1 MMAYATAGVKR
12 PYSAM
17 AAEGPIAAAPRQH
30 YSPPYADSARD
41 HSYSFDRYE
50 SPRSRPGSIPPT
62 PVSAQPLAS
71 TPRFFSPDASIVLI
85 GVRGTGK
92 STLAV
97 IASAAIQRR
106 VVDIEHTFQEVT
118 GQCSS
123 SYRKTHGPVAH
134 NQRQLDV
141 LRSVLTN
148 YDKDCILVCG
158 TSSIERGAQLL
169 LQDYSR
175 THPVI
180 HVVRDPK
187 SIKDYL
193 KVWDEQKVENL
204 LRASSSILRA
214 CSNYEFYNYTE
225 KQQIPHSAAV
235 ENNMHDDVLRASP
248 NGGRSSQEPAS
259 GQRSPGSFL
268 TLKRTQRH
276 FLKFV
281 TLITARG
288 TLQSLESAY
297 PLSHVST
304 EARCYTYAV
313 SVPLPA
319 ILSGSLDMEELE
331 VGADAFEIKV
341 DDRDA
346 LAYPAAPTRLD
357 QISQAFSTVRRT
369 TVIPMIYHTVKA
381 GYRNSAELTDDD
393 YFNLVRHGLRFAPE
407 FATVHLEADEHLIS
421 QIVQVKGATKVIGDF
436 HADSSISWNDDRWTQ
451 MYEKGRRVGCDLIR
465 FTRTAGSFEDAFAV
479 NQMRNRLASLDGP
492 QIPLLSFDVGDRGR
506 TSACFN
512 KTLTS
517 VTHPALQDF
526 IKENELSSPIDP
538 AVTAV
543 QATRSLYASFV
554 YDPMRIYVIGAKVNY
569 SLSPAM
575 HSAGYRA
582 LGLPHTY
589 SIHQTPSLNNVHAIL
604 SDPSF
609 GGSSVG
615 QPYKIEIIAL
625 THSLSR
631 HARAIGAVN
640 TLIPVRNL
648 EPDGSIPEDIDI
660 VRERSQVGPV
670 KALYG
675 ENTDWIG
682 IRACIK
688 RGLSPANAVGP
699 RTTALVVGAGGMA
712 RASVYALLQ
721 LGVRNIFIHNRT
733 TANAEKLVAHF
744 TRILSGSGSASPP
757 LFSTREN
764 TPAPRFTIL
773 KSLEDA
779 WPEPFR
785 QPTIIVSGIPTNAV
799 GNSPAPNFT
808 LPPQWFRSPTGGVV
822 VELAYRNL
830 SSPLLRQIREE
841 SHRGWVAMDGLDLL
855 PEQGFAQF
863 ELFTGRRAPRR
874 IMRIEV
880 LKAYRDENGETDAT
894 VKARLEAIN
903 DQVP

>member
-1 MMAYATAGVKR
+1 
-12 PYSAM
+12 M
-17 AAEGPIAAAPRQH
+17 AADGPVAAATRQP
-30 YSPPYADSARD
+30 YSPPFSGPARD
-41 HSYSFDRYE
+41 HAYAFDRYE
-50 SPRSRPGSIPPT
+50 SPRSRPGSVPPT
-62 PVSAQPLAS
+62 PVSAHPLTSA
-71 TPRFFSPDASIVLI
+71 PRSFSPDASIVLI

-97 IASAAIQRR
+97 IASADFQRR
-106 VVDIEHTFQEVT
+106 VVDVEHIFEEVT

-123 SYRKTHGPVAH
+123 SYRKSHGPTAH
-134 NQRQLDV
+134 NQRHLEV
-141 LRSVLTN
+141 LQSVLTN

-169 LQDYSR
+169 LQEYSR

-187 SIKDYL
+187 SIRDYL

-214 CSNYEFYNYTE
+214 CSNYEFFNYTE
-225 KQQIPHSAAV
+225 KQQAPHPATI
-235 ENNMHDDVLRASP
+235 ENTLDEIAPRASP
-248 NGGRSSQEPAS
+248 TGGRSSQEPAS

-281 TLITARG
+281 TLITARR
-288 TLQSLESAY
+288 TLLSLESAY

-304 EARCYTYAV
+304 EARSYTYAV

-331 VGADAFEIKV
+331 VGVDAFEIKV
-341 DDRDA
+341 DDRDG
-346 LAYPAAPTRLD
+346 LAPPTAPARLD
-357 QISQAFSTVRRT
+357 QISQAFSTVRRA
-369 TVIPMIYHTVKA
+369 TVVPIVYHVARTSH
-381 GYRNSAELTDDD
+381 GSSDPLSDGD
-393 YFNLVRHGLRFAPE
+393 YFHLVRHGLRFTPE
-407 FATVHLEADEHLIS
+407 FTTVNLEADEQAIA
-421 QIVQVKGATKVIGDF
+421 QVILAKGATKIIGDY
-436 HADSSISWNDDRWTQ
+436 HTDSSTDWHDNRWLR
-451 MYEKGRRVGCDLIR
+451 MYERGRRLGCDLIR
-465 FTRTAGSFEDAFAV
+465 FTRAAGSFEDAFAV
-479 NQMRNRLASLDGP
+479 HQMRSRVASLDGP
-492 QIPLLSFDVGDRGR
+492 HIPLLAFDLGHRGR

-512 KTLTS
+512 RTLTS

-526 IKENELSSPIDP
+526 LKQNALDSPFDP
-538 AVTAV
+538 NNSAVD
-543 QATRSLYASFV
+543 ATRALYASFV
-554 YDPMRIYVIGAKVNY
+554 YDPLRIYVIGAKVNY

-589 SIHQTPSLNNVHAIL
+589 SIHQTPSLNNVHSIL
-604 SDPSF
+604 SDPNF

-648 EPDGSIPEDIDI
+648 EPDGSIPEDIDL

-682 IRACIK
+682 VRACIK

-721 LGVRNIFIHNRT
+721 LGVRNIFVHNRT

-744 TRILSGSGSASPP
+744 IRLLSGNGSASPP
-757 LFSTREN
+757 LFSPRDN
-764 TPAPRFTIL
+764 APAPRFTIL
-773 KSLEDA
+773 ESLEDP
-779 WPEPFR
+779 WPESFR

-808 LPPQWFRSPTGGVV
+808 LPPQWFKSPTGGVV

-830 SSPLLRQIREE
+830 DSPLLRQIRAE

-880 LKAYRDENGETDAT
+880 LKAYRDENGKTDPT
-894 VKARLEAIN
+894 VKARLEAVN
-903 DQVP
+903 DWVP

>member
-1 MMAYATAGVKR
+1 MAYATAGVKR
-12 PYSAM
+12 PYSYIAD
-17 AAEGPIAAAPRQH
+17 APIAAAPRQYH
-30 YSPPYADSARD
+30 SPPFADSQRD
-41 HSYSFDRYE
+41 HAYSFDRYE
-50 SPRSRPGSIPPT
+50 SPKSRPGSVPPT
-62 PVSAQPLAS
+62 PVSAQSLIAA
-71 TPRFFSPDASIVLI
+71 PRCFSPDASIVLI

-97 IASAAIQRR
+97 IASAGFQRR
-106 VVDIEHTFQEVT
+106 VIDTDHAFQEVA

-123 SYRKTHGPVAH
+123 SYRKTHGAAAH

-141 LRSVLTN
+141 LRTVLAK

-158 TSSIERGAQLL
+158 TNSIERGAQLL
-169 LQDYSR
+169 LQEYSK

-180 HVVRDPK
+180 HIVRDSK

-193 KVWDEQKVENL
+193 KVWDEPKVESL
-204 LRASSSILRA
+204 LRASSSIFRA

-225 KQQIPHSAAV
+225 KQQTIHSDSP
-235 ENNMHDDVLRASP
+235 EHSIDDMSSRSSP
-248 NGGRSSQEPAS
+248 SGTRSSQEPPP
-259 GQRSPGSFL
+259 GQRWPASFL
-268 TLKRTQRH
+268 TLKRAERH

-281 TLITARG
+281 TLIMARG
-288 TLQSLESAY
+288 ALRSLESAY
-297 PLSHVST
+297 PLSHVPT
-304 EARCYTYAV
+304 TARSYTYAV
-313 SVPLPA
+313 SVPLQA
-319 ILSGSLDMEELE
+319 ILSASLDMEELE

-341 DDRDA
+341 ADHGS
-346 LAYPAAPTRLD
+346 LAHPAGPARLD

-369 TVIPMIYHTVKA
+369 TVVPIIYHVMRTSC
-381 GYRNSAELTDDD
+381 GTNMGLPEED
-393 YFNLVRHGLRFAPE
+393 YFEIVRHGLRFAPE
-407 FATVHLEADEHLIS
+407 LATVDLEADEQLIT
-421 QIVQVKGATKVIGDF
+421 QTIIAKGATKIIGDF
-436 HADSSISWNDDRWTQ
+436 HKGLSTGWDDKIWVE
-451 MYEKGRRVGCDLIR
+451 MYEKGRRLGCDLIR
-465 FTRTAGSFEDAFAV
+465 FTRPAGRSEDAFV
-479 NQMRNRLASLDGP
+479 VHHMRSRVASLEGP
-492 QIPLLSFDVGDRGR
+492 HIPLLAFNVGDSGR

-517 VTHPALQDF
+517 VTHPALQEF
-526 IKENELSSPIDP
+526 VRERNIDAP
-538 AVTAV
+538 HHPVITSAE
-543 QATRSLYASFV
+543 ATRALYASFV
-554 YDPMRIYVIGAKVNY
+554 FDPLRIYVIGAKVNY

-575 HSAGYRA
+575 HTAGFKA

-589 SIHQTPSLNNVHAIL
+589 SIHQTSSLNNAHSIL
-604 SDPSF
+604 SDPNY

-648 EPDGSIPEDIDI
+648 KPDGSIPEDIDLL
-660 VRERSQVGPV
+660 RERSQIGPV

-682 IRACIK
+682 IRACIR

-712 RASVYALLQ
+712 RATVYALLQ

-733 TANAEKLVAHF
+733 LANAEKLVAHF
-744 TRILSGSGSASPP
+744 KRVLSGSGTGSPP
-757 LFSTREN
+757 LLSAREN
-764 TPAPRFTIL
+764 APPTHFGII
-773 KSLEDA
+773 KSREDA
-779 WPEPFR
+779 WPESCR
-785 QPTIIVSGIPTNAV
+785 QPTIIVSCIPTNSV
-799 GNSPAPNFT
+799 GDSPAPDFT
-808 LPPQWFRSPTGGVV
+808 LPLQWFKSPTGGVV

-830 SSPLLRQIREE
+830 DSPLLRQIRSE

-874 IMRIEV
+874 TMRIEV
-880 LKAYRDENGETDAT
+880 LKSYRDENGETDPT
-894 VKARLEAIN
+894 VQARLDASN
-903 DQVP
+903 DWEP

>member
-1 MMAYATAGVKR
+1 MATD
-12 PYSAM
+12 S
-17 AAEGPIAAAPRQH
+17 PIGAVARQH
-30 YSPPYADSARD
+30 YSPAFADSSRD
-41 HSYSFDRYE
+41 QQYSFDRYE
-50 SPRSRPGSIPPT
+50 SPKSRPGSVPPT
-62 PVSAQPLAS
+62 PVPAQPLAS
-71 TPRFFSPDASIVLI
+71 APRSFSPEASIVLI

-97 IASAAIQRR
+97 IASAAFQRR
-106 VVDIEHTFQEVT
+106 VIDTEHTFQEAT

-123 SYRKTHGPVAH
+123 SYRKTHGAAAH

-141 LRSVLTN
+141 LRSVLST
-148 YDKDCILVCG
+148 YDKNCILVCG
-158 TSSIERGAQLL
+158 TNSIERGAQLL
-169 LQDYSR
+169 LQEYSR

-180 HVVRDPK
+180 HIVRDPR
-187 SIKDYL
+187 SITDYL

-225 KQQIPHSAAV
+225 KQQAPLPASV
-235 ENNMHDDVLRASP
+235 ENNLDEVLSRSSP
-248 NGGRSSQEPAS
+248 TGSRSSQEPTS
-259 GQRSPGSFL
+259 GQRSPASFL
-268 TLKRTQRH
+268 TLKRAERH

-281 TLITARG
+281 TLVTARG

-297 PLSHVST
+297 PLSHVPT
-304 EARCYTYAV
+304 EARSYTYAV

-331 VGADAFEIKV
+331 VGTDAFEIKV
-341 DDRDA
+341 VDHGG
-346 LAYPAAPTRLD
+346 LAHPAASTRLD

-369 TVIPMIYHTVKA
+369 TVVPIIYHVVKVS
-381 GYRNSAELTDDD
+381 YRTSAKLPDED
-393 YFNLVRHGLRFAPE
+393 YLDLVRHGLRFAPE
-407 FATVHLEADEHLIS
+407 FTTVNLEADENLLG
-421 QIVQVKGATKVIGDF
+421 QIIQVKGATKIIGDF
-436 HADSSISWNDDRWTQ
+436 HKDFSMGWNDQTWIQ
-451 MYEKGRRVGCDLIR
+451 MYEKGRRLGCDLIR
-465 FTRTAGSFEDAFAV
+465 FTRTAGRFEDAFAV
-479 NQMRNRLASLDGP
+479 HQMRSTVASLDGP
-492 QIPLLSFDVGDRGR
+492 HVPLLAFNTGDRSK

-517 VTHPALQDF
+517 VAHPALQDF
-526 IKENELSSPIDP
+526 IRQKELDSPHYPVI
-538 AVTAV
+538 TAKEAT
-543 QATRSLYASFV
+543 QALYASFV
-554 YDPMRIYVIGAKVNY
+554 YDALRIYVIGAKVNY

-575 HSAGYRA
+575 HTAGYKA
-582 LGLPHTY
+582 LGLPHSY
-589 SIHQTPSLNNVHAIL
+589 SIHQTSSLNNVHSIL
-604 SDPSF
+604 SDPNF

-648 EPDGSIPEDIDI
+648 DPDGSIPEDIDI
-660 VRERSQVGPV
+660 MRERSQIGPV

-682 IRACIK
+682 IRACIR

-699 RTTALVVGAGGMA
+699 RTTALIVGAGGMA
-712 RASVYALLQ
+712 RATVYALLQ
-721 LGVRNIFIHNRT
+721 LGVRNIFVHNRT
-733 TANAEKLVAHF
+733 LANAEKLVAHY
-744 TRILSGSGSASPP
+744 TRVLSGSGTSSPP
-757 LFSTREN
+757 LLSPREN
-764 TPAPRFTIL
+764 TPSTRITII
-773 KSLEDA
+773 KSLDDP
-779 WPEPFR
+779 WPESFR
-785 QPTIIVSGIPTNAV
+785 QPTIIVSCIPTNAV

-808 LPPQWFRSPTGGVV
+808 LPLQWFRSPTGGVV

-830 SSPLLRQIREE
+830 DSPLLRQTRAE
-841 SHRGWVAMDGLDLL
+841 SHRGWVGMDGLDLL

-880 LKAYRDENGETDAT
+880 LRAYRDENGETDPT

-903 DQVP
+903 DREP

>member
-1 MMAYATAGVKR
+1 MAYATAGVKR
-12 PYSAM
+12 PYSHM
-17 AAEGPIAAAPRQH
+17 AADGPIAAAPRQY
-30 YSPPYADSARD
+30 YSPPFADSQRD
-41 HSYSFDRYE
+41 HAYSFDRYE
-50 SPRSRPGSIPPT
+50 SPKSRPASVPPT
-62 PVSAQPLAS
+62 PVSAQSLAAA
-71 TPRFFSPDASIVLI
+71 PRRFAPDASIVLI

-97 IASAAIQRR
+97 IASAGFQRR
-106 VVDIEHTFQEVT
+106 VVDTEHAFQEAT

-123 SYRKTHGPVAH
+123 SYRKTQGAAAH
-134 NQRQLDV
+134 NQRQLEV
-141 LRSVLTN
+141 LRTVLTN

-158 TSSIERGAQLL
+158 TNSIERGAQLL
-169 LQDYSR
+169 LQEYSK

-180 HVVRDPK
+180 HIVRDAR
-187 SIKDYL
+187 SIRDYL
-193 KVWDEQKVENL
+193 KVWDEHKVENL
-204 LRASSSILRA
+204 LRASSTIFRA

-225 KQQIPHSAAV
+225 KQQVLHPDTPEHTL
-235 ENNMHDDVLRASP
+235 DDVSSRSSP
-248 NGGRSSQEPAS
+248 SGARSSQEPLS
-259 GQRSPGSFL
+259 GQRSPASFL
-268 TLKRTQRH
+268 TLKRAERH

-281 TLITARG
+281 TLIMARG
-288 TLQSLESAY
+288 SLQSLESAY
-297 PLSHVST
+297 PLSHVPT
-304 EARCYTYAV
+304 TARSYTYAV

-341 DDRDA
+341 ADHDG
-346 LAYPAAPTRLD
+346 LAHPAGPARLD

-369 TVIPMIYHTVKA
+369 TVVPIIYHVTRATPKA
-381 GYRNSAELTDDD
+381 NAELPEED
-393 YFNLVRHGLRFAPE
+393 YFEIVRHGLRFAPE
-407 FATVHLEADEHLIS
+407 FATVDLEADEKLITQTIQS
-421 QIVQVKGATKVIGDF
+421 KGATKIIGDF
-436 HADSSISWNDDRWTQ
+436 HKNLSTGWNDERWVE
-451 MYEKGRRVGCDLIR
+451 MYEKGRRLGCDLIR
-465 FTRTAGSFEDAFAV
+465 FSRPAGRSEDAFSV
-479 NQMRNRLASLDGP
+479 HRMRSRVEALDGP
-492 QIPLLSFDVGDRGR
+492 HIPLLAFSIGDRGR

-526 IKENELSSPIDP
+526 ARERHIDAP
-538 AVTAV
+538 HYPTITSAE
-543 QATRSLYASFV
+543 ATRALYASFV
-554 YDPMRIYVIGAKVNY
+554 FDPLRIYVIGAKVNY

-575 HSAGYRA
+575 HTAGFKA

-589 SIHQTPSLNNVHAIL
+589 GIHQTSSLNNAHSIL
-604 SDPSF
+604 SDPNF

-648 EPDGSIPEDIDI
+648 KPDGSIPEDIDLL
-660 VRERSQVGPV
+660 RERSQIGPV

-682 IRACIK
+682 IRACIR

-712 RASVYALLQ
+712 RATVYALLQ

-733 TANAEKLVAHF
+733 LANAEKLVTHF
-744 TRILSGSGSASPP
+744 RRVLSSSGTSSPP
-757 LFSTREN
+757 LLSAREN
-764 TPAPRFTIL
+764 APPTHFTII
-773 KSLEDA
+773 KSREDA
-779 WPEPFR
+779 WPELFR
-785 QPTIIVSGIPTNAV
+785 QPTIIVSCIPTNSV
-799 GNSPAPNFT
+799 NDSPAPDFT
-808 LPPQWFRSPTGGVV
+808 LPLQWFRSPTGGVV

-830 SSPLLRQIREE
+830 DSPLLRQIRAE

-880 LKAYRDENGETDAT
+880 LRAYRDEKGETDAT
-894 VKARLEAIN
+894 VQARLEAIN
-903 DQVP
+903 DWEP

>member
-1 MMAYATAGVKR
+1 MPSETMPTLLTVT
-12 PYSAM
+12 
-17 AAEGPIAAAPRQH
+17 
-30 YSPPYADSARD
+30 
-41 HSYSFDRYE
+41 
-50 SPRSRPGSIPPT
+50 SRPN
-62 PVSAQPLAS
+62 
-71 TPRFFSPDASIVLI
+71 ASIVLI

-97 IASAAIQRR
+97 IASAGFQRR
-106 VVDIEHTFQEVT
+106 VVDTEHAFQEVT

-123 SYRKTHGPVAH
+123 SYRKIHGAAAH

-141 LRSVLTN
+141 LRTVLTK

-158 TSSIERGAQLL
+158 TNSIERGAQLL
-169 LQDYSR
+169 LQEYSK

-180 HVVRDPK
+180 HIVRDSR
-187 SIKDYL
+187 SIRDYL
-193 KVWDEQKVENL
+193 KVWDEPKVESL
-204 LRASSSILRA
+204 LRASSSIFRA

-225 KQQIPHSAAV
+225 KQQVIHPDTEHTL
-235 ENNMHDDVLRASP
+235 DDVSSRSSP
-248 NGGRSSQEPAS
+248 SGTRSSQEPLS
-259 GQRSPGSFL
+259 GQRWPASFL
-268 TLKRTQRH
+268 TLKRAERH

-281 TLITARG
+281 TLIMARG
-288 TLQSLESAY
+288 TLRSLESAY
-297 PLSHVST
+297 PLSHVPT
-304 EARCYTYAV
+304 TARSYTYAV

-331 VGADAFEIKV
+331 VGADAFEIKIT
-341 DDRDA
+341 DHDS
-346 LAYPAAPTRLD
+346 LAHPAGPARLD

-369 TVIPMIYHTVKA
+369 TVVPIIYHVMRTSS
-381 GYRNSAELTDDD
+381 RTNAELPEEE
-393 YFNLVRHGLRFAPE
+393 YFELVRHGLRFAPE
-407 FATVHLEADEHLIS
+407 LTTVDLEADEHLIT
-421 QIVQVKGATKVIGDF
+421 QTIQAKGATKIIGDF
-436 HADSSISWNDDRWTQ
+436 HKDLPAGWNDTQ
-451 MYEKGRRVGCDLIR
+451 WVEMYEKGRRLGCDLIR
-465 FTRTAGSFEDAFAV
+465 FTRPAGRSEDAFAV
-479 NQMRNRLASLDGP
+479 HRMRSRVESLDGP
-492 QIPLLSFDVGDRGR
+492 HIPLLAFNVGDRGR

-517 VTHPALQDF
+517 VTHPALQEF
-526 IKENELSSPIDP
+526 ARERRIDAP
-538 AVTAV
+538 HYPVITAAE
-543 QATRSLYASFV
+543 ATRALYASFV
-554 YDPMRIYVIGAKVNY
+554 FDPLRIYVIGAKVNY

-575 HSAGYRA
+575 HTAGYKA

-589 SIHQTPSLNNVHAIL
+589 GIHQTSSLNNAHSIL
-604 SDPSF
+604 SDPNF

-648 EPDGSIPEDIDI
+648 NPDGSIPEDIDLC
-660 VRERSQVGPV
+660 RERSQIGPV

-682 IRACIK
+682 IRACIR

-712 RASVYALLQ
+712 RATVYALLQ

-733 TANAEKLVAHF
+733 LANAEKLVAHF
-744 TRILSGSGSASPP
+744 KRVLSGSGTGSPP
-757 LFSTREN
+757 LLSAREN
-764 TPAPRFTIL
+764 APPTHFTII
-773 KSLEDA
+773 KSREDV
-779 WPEPFR
+779 WPESYR
-785 QPTIIVSGIPTNAV
+785 QPTIMVSCIPTNSV
-799 GNSPAPNFT
+799 GDSPAPDFT
-808 LPPQWFRSPTGGVV
+808 LPLQWFRSPTGGVV

-830 SSPLLRQIREE
+830 DSPLLRQIRAE

-874 IMRIEV
+874 TMRIEV
-880 LKAYRDENGETDAT
+880 LKSYRDENGETDPT
-894 VKARLEAIN
+894 VQARLEAIN
-903 DQVP
+903 DWEP